1 MSFLPEKE
9 GEAKYFDNFIIT
21 RKSSSHETD
30 KIVVSLKHKVRQFL
44 SIVHFFIDPSVF
56 SNVHTIYGMILSMIL
71 LAFGKHFHD
80 RIMSVRRKF

>member
-30 KIVVSLKHKVRQFL
+30 KIVVSLKHKVLEDTKILNSYTINGKQKIR
-44 SIVHFFIDPSVF
+44 HYR
-56 SNVHTIYGMILSMIL
+56 NVSKIQ
-71 LAFGKHFHD
+71 
-80 RIMSVRRKF
+80 

>member
-30 KIVVSLKHKVRQFL
+30 KIVVSLKHKVLEDTKILNSYTLNGKQKNNALLECFQ
-44 SIVHFFIDPSVF
+44 DPIKLYKVAR
-56 SNVHTIYGMILSMIL
+56 VMP
-71 LAFGKHFHD
+71 LAH
-80 RIMSVRRKF
+80 